1 MKNALEAWFFSKN
14 GQRQYLATAG
24 RGFSAEA
31 GGCDRFE
38 QGGKGS
44 EDGKRRHGQG
54 LQPDRAGQAA
64 VPRSF
69 IMTTTLIAH
78 KRLDKIDT
86 KVETLE
92 RDVTS
97 LKTETKIQFK
107 EIFVRIKRIEALLIG
122 SAGAII
128 SMLTAILIKMS

>member
-1 MKNALEAWFFSKN
+1 
-14 GQRQYLATAG
+14 
-24 RGFSAEA
+24 
-31 GGCDRFE
+31 
-38 QGGKGS
+38 
-44 EDGKRRHGQG
+44 
-54 LQPDRAGQAA
+54 
-64 VPRSF
+64 
-69 IMTTTLIAH
+69 MTTTLIAH

-92 RDVTS
+92 LDVTS

>member
-1 MKNALEAWFFSKN
+1 
-14 GQRQYLATAG
+14 
-24 RGFSAEA
+24 
-31 GGCDRFE
+31 
-38 QGGKGS
+38 
-44 EDGKRRHGQG
+44 
-54 LQPDRAGQAA
+54 
-64 VPRSF
+64 
-69 IMTTTLIAH
+69 MTTTLIAH

-128 SMLTAILIKMS
+128 SMLTAILIKLA

>member
-1 MKNALEAWFFSKN
+1 M
-14 GQRQYLATAG
+14 ATNTAA
-24 RGFSAEA
+24 SAH
-31 GGCDRFE
+31 
-38 QGGKGS
+38 Q
-44 EDGKRRHGQG
+44 
-54 LQPDRAGQAA
+54 
-64 VPRSF
+64 
-69 IMTTTLIAH
+69 
-78 KRLDKIDT
+78 RLDRLEPKIEQID
-86 KVETLE
+86 